1 MHPGQNFKRVEAMEN
16 DLSVSVLSRPES
28 LAELIDNI
36 SPTIYDSLKSA
47 IELGKWP
54 DGSRLSSDQVDKCMQ
69 AVILYEAEHL
79 PQQRRTGFGLPERC
93 AKQQKK

>member
-1 MHPGQNFKRVEAMEN
+1 MEN
-16 DLSVSVLSRPES
+16 DLSVPVLSRPES

-54 DGSRLSSDQVDKCMQ
+54 DGSRLSSEQVDKCMQ
-69 AVILYEAEHL
+69 AVILYEAERL
-79 PQQRRTGFGLPERC
+79 PQQQRTGFGLQARC
-93 AKQQKK
+93 SKQQKK

>member
-1 MHPGQNFKRVEAMEN
+1 MED
-16 DLSVSVLSRPES
+16 DLSAPVLSRPES

-54 DGSRLSSDQVDKCMQ
+54 DGSRLSSEQVDKPGVSNQ
-69 AVILYEAEHL
+69 AINHPGHATEIIKVTAQVLGGV
-79 PQQRRTGFGLPERC
+79 TD
-93 AKQQKK
+93 K